1 MRGRFPHPETLKQGT
16 VRVAALALLALLGLP
31 AKSQAQDAAPEARP
45 FAAGEVLAYRVT
57 LGAFGTGE
65 GHLRVA
71 AAEPVRGQPVVL
83 LRFDFDS
90 SVGPFKV
97 RHHSRSWLAEQRFAS
112 LRYEVDERTP
122 LGDIRERAE
131 LFPEEQ
137 RWAGER
143 EAGSSP
149 SAEPL
154 DELSFIY
161 LLRTV
166 PLAPGGIYQFPR
178 HYDARRGLVKV
189 RVLRR
194 EPLSV
199 PAGEF
204 QTVVVEMEV
213 RDPKR
218 YGKDGRGVLRLYL
231 TDDARRLPVRM
242 ESQVPVAG
250 QLVLQLRSVLPAQ
263 ARVEAVP

>member
-1 MRGRFPHPETLKQGT
+1 MRGGLLHGKAGKQRA
-16 VRVAALALLALLGLP
+16 VVALALALLGLP
-31 AKSQAQDAAPEARP
+31 LVGRAQEAAASRP
-45 FAAGEVLAYRVT
+45 FAAGEVLQYRVT
-57 LGAFGTGE
+57 LGSFGSGE
-65 GHLRVA
+65 GHLRVEP
-71 AAEPVRGQPVVL
+71 AEPVREQPVVL

-90 SVGPFKV
+90 RVGPFSVK
-97 RHHSRSWLAEQRFAS
+97 HHSRSWLSQQGFLS

-122 LGDIRERAE
+122 LGTVRERVE
-131 LFPEEQ
+131 LFPGEQ
-137 RWAGER
+137 RWKSEG

-149 SAEPL
+149 TAEPL

-166 PLAPGGIYQFPR
+166 PLAPGSIHQFPR
-178 HYDARRGLVKV
+178 HYDARRGTVKV

-199 PAGEF
+199 PAGDF
-204 QTVVVEMEV
+204 ATVLVEMEV
-213 RDPKR
+213 RDPRR
-218 YGKDGRGVLRLYL
+218 YGEEGRGVLRLHL
-231 TDDARRLPVRM
+231 TDDARRLPVRI

-250 QLVLQLRSVLPAQ
+250 KLVLQLRSALPAQ